1 MTCSCQDTAARSAVT
16 SSRHIWSPLTPP
28 PSAWG
33 GGVRGVQERPE
44 LISMRSLRSRSR
56 AAGGSLGSCKSHSNS
71 ALRIWLA
78 PGRRRR
84 AIGPFML
91 AVCKED
97 RPPLPP
103 RVEGAAGSTAG
114 SRTLRSAPSWTFPR
128 SPLIRFSRV
137 PPPPPLKMQVF
148 DNRTRVWIRTTSC
161 SGGSEQNN
169 PTSVR
174 KPLALG
180 RNPVGPQE
188 PDQSSSRNKESLFL
202 TTTPTKPVLGLRL
215 PR

>member
-1 MTCSCQDTAARSAVT
+1 MSGHGSTQRCYIITPHLVAPDPA
-16 SSRHIWSPLTPP
+16 PLGVG
-28 PSAWG
+28 G

-103 RVEGAAGSTAG
+103 
-114 SRTLRSAPSWTFPR
+114 P
-128 SPLIRFSRV
+128 
-137 PPPPPLKMQVF
+137 
-148 DNRTRVWIRTTSC
+148 
-161 SGGSEQNN
+161 
-169 PTSVR
+169 
-174 KPLALG
+174 
-180 RNPVGPQE
+180 
-188 PDQSSSRNKESLFL
+188 
-202 TTTPTKPVLGLRL
+202 GLRGQL
-215 PR
+215 VPQQETER